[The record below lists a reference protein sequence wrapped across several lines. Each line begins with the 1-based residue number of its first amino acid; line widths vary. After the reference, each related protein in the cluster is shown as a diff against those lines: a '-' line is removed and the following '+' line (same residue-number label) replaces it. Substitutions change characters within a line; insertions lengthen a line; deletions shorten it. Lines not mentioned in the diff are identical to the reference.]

1 MPHSSVFSA
10 RGFIFAVGLANF
22 PAQPRLLSA
31 LIGSYGF
38 LSPFSNQLSFAF
50 GEVCDAVVELDE
62 SMNILEDVHR
72 LGAWLV
78 HGRRES

>member
-1 MPHSSVFSA
+1 M
-10 RGFIFAVGLANF
+10 G
-22 PAQPRLLSA
+22 
-31 LIGSYGF
+31 
-38 LSPFSNQLSFAF
+38 LSPQFPINFFFAL

-78 HGRRES
+78 HGRREL